1 LNHDA
6 TLDAALARCHVAP
19 DSPLADALARAVDA
33 AARPGRVTLPRID
46 GVRGEVVARWVHRVC
61 AERDGFAPL
70 HIVDTAHLS
79 PDATPTRWWR
89 AARGAF
95 AFVHGDP
102 SHPELDGFW
111 REVDDGAICAL
122 TEDASGAVFS
132 LDGHAR
138 EAMRAWDDLHGVAC
152 DPGLAQVRRA
162 LRAHT
167 LAGSVVLL
175 RGEPATGR
183 RALTHW
189 AAASANLRAVRTFED
204 LARLDPDALDALRA
218 DLTRLHARPRR
229 RAWAPPPGPRPE
241 GLAFSAIAGESS
253 ELVELL
259 GRVATLAPTGV
270 PVLVT
275 GEPGV
280 GKELVARALH
290 DASGR
295 AGAFVALDVGTLTS
309 SLAAS
314 ALFGHV
320 RGAFTGAERAREGAF
335 RAAHGGT
342 LFLDELGNLPLDVQ
356 VQLLRALQERCV
368 VPVGADAP
376 VPVDVR
382 VVCATNQDL
391 REMCRRGT
399 FRLDL
404 LGRVDAAT
412 CHVPPL
418 RERLG
423 DLDALATALLA
434 RHGRAHLDPW
444 CTPDARRLL
453 ESHAW
458 PGNVRELEHTL
469 SLAAALAP
477 PDAPIDAP
485 HLGELARRLDAAGGP
500 VVVTAAP
507 DGDPTHAGLTPHLAR
522 ALEVNTL
529 RVPPLRDRPADAIRQ
544 ALLSHLGGR
553 PITQAALT
561 SLERLAWWGN
571 LTEVR
576 QRLAPLAVGRG
587 VVDLDALDALMPD
600 ALGGHARGTLH
611 VLQSPTRTGGRI
623 VGARWTL
630 DAASLL
636 VGRASHVRELE
647 HARRAGDARAAAW
660 LDALEEPG
668 GAAPACVTFPLLD
681 RLSRAHVQVAH
692 APGGLTLRRLPH
704 TRLAV
709 LAGDVHAPLT
719 ELAPGERVHTGP
731 AAELRVLR
739 RDGSVYL
746 QLFVFAHALALAA
759 HEDDALTR
767 AQAVRD
773 GMLATADLTH
783 DRRPAKAGKP
793 GRVWTLSDFEAELV
807 TDLVAGY
814 LGGSFTRHVRD
825 ELDTLRT
832 TPKCHRLVRY
842 LDAAPRPPQ
851 YLTRLCEKADN
862 AHVRAA
868 LRARFAHATDRDDR
882 VAMLPVGL
890 RRIVGTKTQNQTKTE
905 T

>member
-1 LNHDA
+1 MTPHDPLA
-6 TLDAALARCHVAP
+6 AALTRCHI
-19 DSPLADALARAVDA
+19 DSGGPLAGALGHAVAA
-33 AARPGRVTLPRID
+33 AARPARVTLPRID

-61 AERDGFAPL
+61 TARDGFAPL
-70 HIVDTAHLS
+70 HTVDAAHLS
-79 PDATPTRWWR
+79 LGASSTRWWR

-95 AFVHGDP
+95 VFLRGDLA
-102 SHPELDGFW
+102 HPELDGLW
-111 REVDDGAICAL
+111 REVGDGRTCAL
-122 TEDASGAVFS
+122 IEDTSGDPFS
-132 LDGHAR
+132 LTPHAR
-138 EAMRAWDDLHGVAC
+138 QALHAWDDLHGVAC
-152 DPGLAQVRRA
+152 DPGLDQVRGA
-162 LRAHT
+162 LLAHAR
-167 LAGSVVLL
+167 AGSVVLL

-189 AAASANLRAVRTFED
+189 AAASANVRGARAFADLED
-204 LARLDPDALDALRA
+204 LEDLTPDALDALRDTLH
-218 DLTRLHARPRR
+218 DLNNRPRR
-229 RAWAPPPGPRPE
+229 RAWSPAPGPRPT
-241 GLAFSAIAGESS
+241 GAAFDAIAGDSS

-259 GRVATLAPTGV
+259 GRVATLAPTRV

-280 GKELVARALH
+280 GKELIARALH

-295 AGAFVALDVGTLTS
+295 EGAFVALDVGTLTS

-335 RAAHGGT
+335 RAASGGT
-342 LFLDELGNLPLDVQ
+342 LFLDELGNLPIDVQ

-368 VPVGADAP
+368 VPVGADEP
-376 VPVDVR
+376 IPVDVR
-382 VVCATNQDL
+382 VVAATNQDL

-404 LGRVDAAT
+404 LGRIDAAT

-418 RERLG
+418 RDRVA
-423 DLDALATALLA
+423 DLDALATTLLA

-444 CTPDARRLL
+444 CTPEARKLL
-453 ESHAW
+453 ESHTW
-458 PGNVRELEHTL
+458 PGNVRELEHAL
-469 SLAAALAP
+469 SLADALAP
-477 PDAPIDAP
+477 PSAPIGAE
-485 HLGELARRLDAAGGP
+485 HLVELARRLDAAAGP
-500 VVVTAAP
+500 TVVTASP
-507 DGDPTHAGLTPHLAR
+507 DADPADVGLPPHLAR

-529 RVPPLRDRPADAIRQ
+529 RVPPLRDRPADALRQ

-553 PITQAALT
+553 PITSAALT

-576 QRLAPLAVGRG
+576 QRLSPLAMGQG
-587 VVDLDALDALMPD
+587 VIDLDALDALMPD

-611 VLQSPTRTGGRI
+611 VLQSPTRSGGRI
-623 VGARWTL
+623 VGARWEL
-630 DAASLL
+630 DAPSLL
-636 VGRASHVRELE
+636 VGRVSNVRELE
-647 HARRAGDARAAAW
+647 HARHAGDARAAAW
-660 LDALEEPG
+660 LDALDLHG
-668 GAAPACVTFPLLD
+668 DAPTCVTFPLLD

-692 APGGLTLRRLPH
+692 APGGLALRRLPH
-704 TRLAV
+704 TRLTV

-719 ELAPGERVHTGP
+719 ELAPDELVHTGP

-759 HEDDALTR
+759 HEEDALTR

-783 DRRPAKAGKP
+783 DRRAAPAPKAD
-793 GRVWTLSDFEAELV
+793 RVWALSDFEAELV

-814 LGGSFTRHVRD
+814 LGGSFTRHIRD

-842 LDAAPRPPQ
+842 LDSAPRPPQ

-868 LRARFAHATDRDDR
+868 LRARFAHAHGRDDR

-890 RRIVGTKTQNQTKTE
+890 RRIVDAVE
-905 T
+905 